1 MIYILVTALIVAVV
15 TLAAVAAAVYFPPI
29 LESIWSSLFG
39 NGQSVTMNSSMYTA
53 VPTQVFVS
61 TATFVALF
69 ILAGTLF
76 KSAELMG
83 GGAKVATA
91 LGGTRL
97 LAGSSD
103 PKARRLRNVVEEMA
117 IASGVP
123 VPDIY
128 VLEKEGGINAF
139 AAGFSPSD
147 ATVTVTRGAIDL
159 LDRDEL
165 QGVIAHEFSHILNG
179 DMRLNIRLIGLLFGI
194 TAIHSVG
201 RVIMIGG
208 GMIAKGAGLGGLGVG
223 WTADK
228 TGASDSKILGF
239 FVLIALA
246 FMAFILS
253 IGVSILVFGA
263 GLSLLG
269 LLGLISARA
278 IKSAISRQREYLA
291 DASVIQFTRQTKGIA
306 GALKKMG
313 GNKLRSYITAADPED
328 VSHMLFG
335 KGSEKFGTHP
345 PLTDRIKALDPS
357 FTAADYSRADTTRE
371 RQVVNDDG
379 LPAQVTAGIAST
391 PARGSTVILPETITE
406 SVGQPDQAH
415 IEYARK
421 LRQSIP
427 EDLYT
432 AAHSVRLSYM
442 LTLALILDRSGQH
455 FERQINLV
463 EKRMGA
469 KWSGSA
475 GAYYADLA
483 KIGAEYRL
491 PLLELAFP
499 ALKRRPASE
508 LVFLADLATSLVEID
523 GEIDLYEFCF
533 YRILLL
539 NIGHAIH
546 PSGDSTRR
554 RGSRLEVAQAAVNVV
569 AIVAQNGHEDL
580 AQAQAAFDAGAARL
594 GKWAANVRIDLT
606 QELSADVLDKSLD
619 LLLQVDGKG
628 RRKLLLAICEAAA
641 QDGRLNAAEGELIR
655 VICATLD
662 CPLPPILVEDS

>member
-1 MIYILVTALIVAVV
+1 
-15 TLAAVAAAVYFPPI
+15 
-29 LESIWSSLFG
+29 
-39 NGQSVTMNSSMYTA
+39 
-53 VPTQVFVS
+53 
-61 TATFVALF
+61 
-69 ILAGTLF
+69 
-76 KSAELMG
+76 
-83 GGAKVATA
+83 
-91 LGGTRL
+91 
-97 LAGSSD
+97 
-103 PKARRLRNVVEEMA
+103 
-117 IASGVP
+117 
-123 VPDIY
+123 
-128 VLEKEGGINAF
+128 
-139 AAGFSPSD
+139 
-147 ATVTVTRGAIDL
+147 
-159 LDRDEL
+159 
-165 QGVIAHEFSHILNG
+165 
-179 DMRLNIRLIGLLFGI
+179 MRLNIRLIGLLFGI

-208 GMIAKGAGLGGLGVG
+208 GMMIKGAGFSGLGVG

-228 TGASDSKILGF
+228 TGASDSKIFGSLF
-239 FVLIALA
+239 LIALA
-246 FMAFILS
+246 FIAFILT

-263 GLSLLG
+263 GLTLLG

-306 GALKKMG
+306 GALRKMG
-313 GNKLRSYITAADPED
+313 ANKRQSYITAADPEN

-335 KGSEKFGTHP
+335 KGSEKLGTHP
-345 PLTDRIKALDPS
+345 PLIDRIKALDPS
-357 FTAADYSRADTTRE
+357 FTAADYSPADTTRE
-371 RQVVNDDG
+371 RQVVSDDG
-379 LPAQVTAGIAST
+379 LAAQVTPGIVST

-455 FERQINLV
+455 FERQITLV
-463 EKRMGA
+463 EQQMGA

-508 LVFLADLATSLVEID
+508 LVFLADLANRLVEID
-523 GEIDLYEFCF
+523 GDIDLYEFCF
-533 YRILLL
+533 YRILRL
-539 NIGHAIH
+539 NLGHALD
-546 PSGDSTRR
+546 PSGSGAQKRN
-554 RGSRLEVAQAAVNVV
+554 SRNTVERAMANVL
-569 AIVAQNGHEDL
+569 AIVAQNGHENL
-580 AQAQAAFDAGAARL
+580 AEAQAALDAGKALL
-594 GKWAANVRIDLT
+594 GKGMADAHIDIT
-606 QELSADVLDKSLD
+606 QKISVGTLDQSLD
-619 LLLQVDGKG
+619 VVLGLSGKG
-628 RRKLLLAICEAAA
+628 RRTLLLAICETAAH
-641 QDGRLNAAEGELIR
+641 DGRLSVAEGELIR

-662 CPLPPILVEDS
+662 CPLPPILGDDSCQRI